1 MDTLGKIKSDLKEAL
16 KAKDSFKAA
25 TLRYLISAIHNAEI
39 AKGRDAVLTEEELSE
54 VLQKQAKQR
63 IESIEAYQKGDRP
76 DLAEKEQKEREIIE
90 VYLPDQM
97 SEKEIR
103 NLAQETIKD
112 LSLRSGTLSPR
123 ELGDKEVGAARP
135 QEMGKVMGVLMPK
148 LKGRADGGLVSRV
161 VRGLLNGG

>member
-16 KAKDSFKAA
+16 KSKDSFKAA
-25 TLRYLISAIHNAEI
+25 TLRYLISATHNAEI

-103 NLAQETIKD
+103 NLAQETIK
-112 LSLRSGTLSPR
+112 
-123 ELGDKEVGAARP
+123 EVGAARP